1 MVGLINRGATC
12 YMNALLQTLYHT
24 GALRMAVYNMPTADD
39 VGGTSV
45 PVALQR
51 VFYNLQ
57 SDNHAVRLNF
67 FFFFYKFFFFL
78 NHFFL

>member
-67 FFFFYKFFFFL
+67 FFFFFTIFFCKTFFF
-78 NHFFL
+78 